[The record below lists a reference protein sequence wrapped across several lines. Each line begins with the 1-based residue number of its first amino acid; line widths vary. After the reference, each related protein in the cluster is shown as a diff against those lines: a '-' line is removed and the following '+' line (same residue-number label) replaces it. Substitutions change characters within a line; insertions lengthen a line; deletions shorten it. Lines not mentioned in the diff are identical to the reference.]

1 MLVVIA
7 TDKDKPAIIS
17 QPTVSRG
24 EDILVLYH
32 FVKRERERAMVV
44 LSVVVVVD
52 GDGVSCVDGDGDG
65 VSCVDGDGVSCVV
78 AWSQPDCS

>member
-7 TDKDKPAIIS
+7 TDKDKPTIIN

-32 FVKRERERAMVV
+32 FIKREREE
-44 LSVVVVVD
+44 VVVVEVEVEVVYD
-52 GDGVSCVDGDGDG
+52 EVVSVEVYHVWLPGHRPT
-65 VSCVDGDGVSCVV
+65 V
-78 AWSQPDCS
+78 PR